1 MAYDALPRRI
11 RVVVVTLLVIVA
23 PIALPAWGIERIVRR
38 RRPNFEFRIFSS
50 TPYFFVVAII
60 ATVAVITIRIT
71 VVQITALYFLA
82 VMEMLALATCAMI
95 AIISPGRL
103 QTVLRMAT
111 RRSFKSRVVPA
122 NSATIYAAIISAIYA
137 VFFFG
142 TLSYALWQAN
152 QSYFGGVSEPST
164 RLYSFWQFI
173 QNSSLII
180 TNAGATIDS
189 RRFLSQLIGDFERMV
204 GIFFFVFLLSVLASG
219 WAERAL
225 RGASLHETRV
235 DNPRGEVAAVQQT
248 TQQPTGGQP
257 GGVPSD
263 R

>member
-1 MAYDALPRRI
+1 
-11 RVVVVTLLVIVA
+11 VVTVLVIVA
-23 PIALPAWGIERIVRR
+23 PIAFPAWGIERVVRR
-38 RRPNFEFRIFSS
+38 RRPTFEFRIFNS
-50 TPYFFVVAII
+50 TPYFLV
-60 ATVAVITIRIT
+60 VAVIATFAVIAIRIT
-71 VVQITALYFLA
+71 VIQITAVYFLA
-82 VMEMLALATCAMI
+82 VMELLSLATCAMI
-95 AIISPGRL
+95 AIINPGQL

-122 NSATIYAAIISAIYA
+122 NSATVYAALVSAVYA

-152 QSYFGGVSEPST
+152 HSYFEGVSEPST
-164 RLYSFWQFI
+164 HLYSFWQFI
-173 QNSSLII
+173 QNSSLTI

-225 RGASLHETRV
+225 RGADLRETPGG
-235 DNPRGEVAAVQQT
+235 NPRSEVTAVQHTAQH
-248 TQQPTGGQP
+248 PGGGQP
-257 GGVPSD
+257 GGGRPD
-263 R
+263 G